1 MGAFVKKIFTL
12 LILIVF
18 LSACTKKE
26 PLNFADA
33 VFNPQNSY
41 GRELKAKYS
50 VELLNIVNKFS
61 EYGINVQQKGVGFT
75 KGETCKDCE
84 YKEGEFWLYIVI
96 EHENIALKENMSL
109 KVRALMVS
117 ENISKDVLFALK
129 TVDLNKLKYDK
140 SFKGVLI
147 SGIWGTYTNIKQRVK
162 TENFETVDIYI
173 PKDPFFDYID
183 GNIKLENILE
193 FAKAYAKNA
202 DEKDLNV
209 EKVF

>member
-84 YKEGEFWLYIVI
+84 YKE
-96 EHENIALKENMSL
+96 
-109 KVRALMVS
+109 
-117 ENISKDVLFALK
+117 VLFALK
-129 TVDLNKLKYDK
+129 TVDLDKLKYDK